1 MIIFGKTKVVEDI
14 NRELFSDL
22 LGEKSRKRVEERNRD
37 EKINPNGEKGNMF

>member
-1 MIIFGKTKVVEDI
+1 MIIFGKMKVVEDI

-22 LGEKSRKRVEERNRD
+22 LGEKSSKRVEERNRD